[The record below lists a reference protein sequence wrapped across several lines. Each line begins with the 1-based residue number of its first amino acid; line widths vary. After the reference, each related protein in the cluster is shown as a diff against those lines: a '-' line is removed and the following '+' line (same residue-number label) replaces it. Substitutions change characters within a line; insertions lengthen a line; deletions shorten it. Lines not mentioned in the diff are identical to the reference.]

1 MIIFIKKKNKYLFY
15 NKQKQILVVKDKP
28 LFTFKKTHANLV
40 LNQIASKKKKNQY
53 ALINLTYF
61 SCALSI
67 DDKKKIIEKLLDFLK
82 NDLILFRFFE
92 DEELKNLMN
101 KKLNLY
107 VENFSKTFKTKL
119 SLVNHLHSSLKKLN
133 TTNFKKFLS
142 ELDVFLLS
150 CIYKLTC
157 LTKSVILSYFF
168 IIKKID
174 FKKLFELTNIENN
187 YQQKRWGYVDE
198 QKKIDLESIE
208 ILKNISIFFKN
219 IN

>member
-1 MIIFIKKKNKYLFY
+1 M
-15 NKQKQILVVKDKP
+15 
-28 LFTFKKTHANLV
+28 FTFKKTHANLV
-40 LNQIASKKKKNQY
+40 LNQIASIKKKNQY

-92 DEELKNLMN
+92 DEELKKLMN

-133 TTNFKKFLS
+133 TKNFKKFLS

-174 FKKLFELTNIENN
+174 YKKLFELTNIENN
-187 YQQKRWGYVDE
+187 FQQKRWGYVDE

>member
-1 MIIFIKKKNKYLFY
+1 M
-15 NKQKQILVVKDKP
+15 VKDKP

-40 LNQIASKKKKNQY
+40 LNQIASTKKKNQY

-92 DEELKNLMN
+92 DEELKKLMN

-133 TTNFKKFLS
+133 TKNFKKFLL

>member
-1 MIIFIKKKNKYLFY
+1 M
-15 NKQKQILVVKDKP
+15 
-28 LFTFKKTHANLV
+28 
-40 LNQIASKKKKNQY
+40 
-53 ALINLTYF
+53 
-61 SCALSI
+61 
-67 DDKKKIIEKLLDFLK
+67 LDFLK

-92 DEELKNLMN
+92 DEELKKLMN

-133 TTNFKKFLS
+133 TKNFKKFLS

-157 LTKSVILSYFF
+157 LTQSVILSYFF

>member
-40 LNQIASKKKKNQY
+40 LNQIASIKKKNQY

-133 TTNFKKFLS
+133 K
-142 ELDVFLLS
+142 
-150 CIYKLTC
+150 
-157 LTKSVILSYFF
+157 
-168 IIKKID
+168 KKILKD
-174 FKKLFELTNIENN
+174 FFQN
-187 YQQKRWGYVDE
+187 
-198 QKKIDLESIE
+198 
-208 ILKNISIFFKN
+208 
-219 IN
+219 

>member
-1 MIIFIKKKNKYLFY
+1 MITFIKKKNKYLFY
-15 NKQKQILVVKDKP
+15 NKQKQILVEKDKP

-40 LNQIASKKKKNQY
+40 LNQIASIKKKNQY

-61 SCALSI
+61 SCALST

-82 NDLILFRFFE
+82 SDLTLFRFFE
-92 DEELKNLMN
+92 DEELKKLMN

-107 VENFSKTFKTKL
+107 VENFSKTFKIKL
-119 SLVNHLHSSLKKLN
+119 SLVKHLHFSLKKLN
-133 TTNFKKFLS
+133 TKNFKKFLS

-174 FKKLFELTNIENN
+174 YKKLFELTNIENTF
-187 YQQKRWGYVDE
+187 QQKRWGYVDE

>member
-1 MIIFIKKKNKYLFY
+1 
-15 NKQKQILVVKDKP
+15 
-28 LFTFKKTHANLV
+28 
-40 LNQIASKKKKNQY
+40 
-53 ALINLTYF
+53 
-61 SCALSI
+61 
-67 DDKKKIIEKLLDFLK
+67 
-82 NDLILFRFFE
+82 
-92 DEELKNLMN
+92 MN

-107 VENFSKTFKTKL
+107 VGNFSKTFKTKL
-119 SLVNHLHSSLKKLN
+119 FLVNHLNFGLKKLN
-133 TTNFKKFLS
+133 TKNFKKFLS

-168 IIKKID
+168 ITKKID
-174 FKKLFELTNIENN
+174 YKKLFELTNIENN
-187 YQQKRWGYVDE
+187 FQQKRWGYVDE